1 MANSKRRKGQKYT
14 RQVRA
19 SIKTFLRGKEFAP
32 YSEIYAHV
40 RADDSLDSLS
50 PSERVRVASTVM
62 RRPVFIPFKTANV
75 VGECLQTLW
84 RVNEAYEEFRPMRK
98 D

>member
-1 MANSKRRKGQKYT
+1 MANSRRRKGQNYT

-19 SIKTFLRGKEFAP
+19 SIKTFLRGMEFAP
-32 YSEIYAHV
+32 KNEIFDHV
-40 RADDSLDSLS
+40 REDESLDALI

-62 RRPVFIPFKTANV
+62 RRPVFESFTTANV
-75 VGECLQTLW
+75 VGERVQTLW
-84 RVNEAYEEFRPMRK
+84 RVNESYQEFQPIRK